1 MEGATV
7 GSYRVL
13 YKLGEGGMGAV
24 YVAEHTLLGRKAAI
38 KALLPE
44 LSAHKEIV
52 QRFFNEAKA
61 VTQITDPGIV
71 QVFDFGYD
79 SEGRAYIVMELLE
92 GEPMDKRLARVG
104 MLAPADT
111 VRMMKQICASLGAAH
126 AKGII
131 HRDLKPE
138 NLFIVGDPAVTGGE
152 RAKILDFG
160 IAKLSS
166 NDSTTKTRTGM
177 MMGTPVYMS
186 PEQCRGAGNVDHRSD
201 VYSIGC
207 VMMTMLTGRPPFEG
221 AGSGELI
228 VSHMRE
234 APPLAASR
242 VPGMPPVID
251 HIIQRALAKDPAQR
265 FQSMAEM
272 VQALAAAEA
281 TLFGFTPPPGSLQ
294 PYVGAPGSSPPY
306 APAGGSRPPY
316 APAPGSSPPG
326 YVPTPLPTPA
336 PITGPHMAPTTLS
349 SAVGQPGTGS
359 HAVPASRRGLILGI
373 SAVALVAGIV
383 VTILVAT
390 RSGGGTTQ
398 EPAANPPAA
407 ADAGVA
413 TVPPPPPK
421 PDAALAPP
429 ASIDAAVAAVPADAA
444 APPPTPVDA
453 AVATRPDAG
462 VKKPPR
468 NPGSGGKPHGTTPD
482 AGVDRGD

>member
-1 MEGATV
+1 VEGATV

-92 GEPMDKRLARVG
+92 GEAMDKRLARVG
-104 MLAPADT
+104 MLPPADA

-138 NLFIVGDPAVTGGE
+138 NLFIIGDPAVTGGE
-152 RAKILDFG
+152 RVKVLDFG
-160 IAKLSS
+160 IAKLSG
-166 NDSTTKTRTGM
+166 NDSATKTRTGM

-186 PEQCRGAGNVDHRSD
+186 PEQCRGAGNVDLRSD

-207 VMMTMLTGRPPFEG
+207 VMMTMITGRPPFEG
-221 AGSGELI
+221 DGSGELI
-228 VSHMRE
+228 VAHMRE

-251 HIIQRALAKDPAQR
+251 QIIQRALAKEPAQR
-265 FQSMAEM
+265 FQSMNEM
-272 VQALAAAEA
+272 IHALAGAEA
-281 TLFGFTPPPGSLQ
+281 TLLGFTPPPGSIQ

-306 APAGGSRPPY
+306 VGAGGSRPPY
-316 APAPGSSPPG
+316 TPAPGSSPPG
-326 YVPTPLPTPA
+326 YVPTPMPTPA

-359 HAVPASRRGLILGI
+359 HPVPTSRRGLMLGAA
-373 SAVALVAGIV
+373 AVVLVAGIA
-383 VTILVAT
+383 VTILLAT
-390 RSGGGTTQ
+390 RSGSQ
-398 EPAANPPAA
+398 PEEPAANPPAA

-413 TVPPPPPK
+413 SVPPPPAK
-421 PDAALAPP
+421 PDAAAPAP
-429 ASIDAAVAAVPADAA
+429 VVDAALAAVPADAA
-444 APPPTPVDA
+444 APPPVPADA
-453 AVATRPDAG
+453 ATALRPDAG
-462 VKKPPR
+462 VKRPPR
-468 NPGSGGKPHGTTPD
+468 PNPGSGKPHGATPD